1 MDIAM
6 TQSID
11 KIYEDA
17 IASGLLP
24 GVSAFAGDR
33 DGNIIYSKSF
43 GKASLKEGANLPYTE
58 NTISAIAS
66 MSKLMTAVAVLQCV
80 QDGTLDLDRDVKQI
94 LPGIGK
100 YGIITGFDDDKNTA
114 ILTPNTIPITLRM
127 LLTHTS
133 GHEYDWFNPLL
144 IKWRASRGERPF
156 SGPDAEHIATLP
168 LVYPPGTGF
177 SYGTSFE
184 WAGKAVEAVTHL
196 SLDGFMRERI
206 WKPLGIENDAS
217 FFPRAREGMKDRIA
231 DLSTLNE
238 KGEPPAVDASDFNMS
253 GGASDCLGG
262 AGVFATPKA
271 YYTFLS
277 AVFRRDPKLL
287 SPALYEELFRPQLDE
302 RLEQCLN
309 DDIASSPEK
318 TQYLGLQIPLSIRK
332 NWSFAG
338 LVAKEGHEGW
348 FAPNTVFWGGFPSC
362 MWFIDHETGI
372 CGTGVC
378 QIIPPMH
385 PKVIALHGDFQ
396 KVIFNIVNAKK
407 E

>member
-1 MDIAM
+1 M
-6 TQSID
+6 TQNIERL
-11 KIYEDA
+11 YEDA

-24 GVSAFAGDR
+24 GVSVIAGDK
-33 DGNIIYSKSF
+33 DGNEIYSKSF
-43 GKASLKEGANLPYTE
+43 GKASLKEGTDLPYTDS
-58 NTISAIAS
+58 TVSGIAS

-80 QDGTLDLDRDVKQI
+80 QDGTLDLDKDVKI
-94 LPGIGK
+94 LLPNIGK
-100 YGIITGFDDDKNTA
+100 YGIITGFDDDKNTG
-114 ILTPNTIPITLRM
+114 IFTPNSIPITLRM

-144 IKWRASRGERPF
+144 MKWRASRGERPF

-177 SYGTSFE
+177 SYGVNFE

-196 SLDGFMRERI
+196 SLDEFMRERI
-206 WKPLGIENDAS
+206 WKPLGIENEAS
-217 FFPRAREGMKDRIA
+217 FFPRARDGMKDRVA
-231 DLSTLNE
+231 DISTLNE
-238 KGEPPAVDASDFNMS
+238 KGEPPAVDASDFDMK

-262 AGVFATPKA
+262 AGVFATPRA

-302 RLEQCLN
+302 KLEQRLN

-318 TQYLGLQIPLSIRK
+318 TRYLGLQIPLSIRK
-332 NWSFAG
+332 TWSFAG
-338 LVAKEGHEGW
+338 LVVKEGREGW

-372 CGTGVC
+372 CGTAVC

-385 PKVIALHGDFQ
+385 PKVIALHGEFQ
-396 KVIFNIVNAKK
+396 KAIFNLVKAKQN
-407 E
+407 

>member
-1 MDIAM
+1 M
-6 TQSID
+6 TQDIG

-17 IASGLLP
+17 ITSGLLP
-24 GVSAFAGDR
+24 GISVFAGDKE
-33 DGNIIYSKSF
+33 GNIVYSKSF
-43 GKASLKEGANLPYTE
+43 GKASLKKGTNLPFTE
-58 NTISAIAS
+58 NTLCGIAS

-80 QDGTLDLDRDVKQI
+80 QDGTLDLDKDVKQL
-94 LPGIGK
+94 LPEIGK
-100 YGIITGFDDDKNTA
+100 YGIITGFDDNKNTA

-133 GHEYDWFNPLL
+133 GHEYDWFNPWL
-144 IKWRASRGERPF
+144 IKWRASRGEKPL
-156 SGPDAEHIATLP
+156 SGPDAEYIATLP

-177 SYGTSFE
+177 SYGTGFE

-196 SLDGFMRERI
+196 SLDEFMRERI
-206 WKPLGIENDAS
+206 WKPLGIEDDAS
-217 FFPRAREGMKDRIA
+217 FFPRVRDGMKDRVA

-238 KGEPPAVDASDFNMS
+238 KGEPPAVDASDFSMT

-262 AGVFATPKA
+262 AGVFATPRA

-277 AVFRRDPKLL
+277 AVFQRDPKIL
-287 SPALYEELFRPQLDE
+287 SPTSYEELFRPQLNE
-302 RLEQCLN
+302 TLEQCLN

-338 LVAKEGHEGW
+338 LVVKEGHEGW

-372 CGTGVC
+372 CGTAVC
-378 QIIPPMH
+378 QIIPAMH
-385 PKVIALHGDFQ
+385 PKVIALYGEFQ
-396 KVIFNIVNAKK
+396 KAIFNLVKTK
-407 E
+407 MD